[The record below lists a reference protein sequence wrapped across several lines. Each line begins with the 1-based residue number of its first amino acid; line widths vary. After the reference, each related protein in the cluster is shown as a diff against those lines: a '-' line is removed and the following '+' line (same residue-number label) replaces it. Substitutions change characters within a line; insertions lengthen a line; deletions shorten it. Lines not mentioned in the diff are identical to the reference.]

1 MSDDSRENLIRD
13 LAYAKWELAG
23 CPCGNGIEFWLDAE
37 QEIDH
42 LTAADELNEIAA
54 EKKPKK
60 STIPPAPLKLAKIAG
75 ESRKRV
81 G

>member
-1 MSDDSRENLIRD
+1 MSDDSRLDTIREM
-13 LAYAKWELAG
+13 AYAKWELAG
-23 CPCGNGIEFWLDAE
+23 RPCGDGVDFWLDAE
-37 QEIDH
+37 KEFESR
-42 LTAADELNEIAA
+42 ASADEPNESTS

-60 STIPPAPLKLAKIAG
+60 STIPPPPLKLAKIAG